1 MSAQA
6 KVPFTVKGR
15 HVLFGVVGFFAVV
28 IALDSLFVTWAVQ
41 TFPGEVSTRAYEDG
55 LAYNRT
61 LAARQE
67 QKALGWTA
75 KVLQGAQPG
84 AVRVAF
90 AGPSGETLDGLAV
103 KAAFTRPATD
113 EGGREAALRNSGGG
127 TYTGQV
133 PLEAGAWDVKLTA
146 ADKTG
151 RVFEAERRL
160 VWR

>member
-90 AGPSGETLDGLAV
+90 AGPSGETLDG
-103 KAAFTRPATD
+103 
-113 EGGREAALRNSGGG
+113 
-127 TYTGQV
+127 
-133 PLEAGAWDVKLTA
+133 
-146 ADKTG
+146 
-151 RVFEAERRL
+151 
-160 VWR
+160 